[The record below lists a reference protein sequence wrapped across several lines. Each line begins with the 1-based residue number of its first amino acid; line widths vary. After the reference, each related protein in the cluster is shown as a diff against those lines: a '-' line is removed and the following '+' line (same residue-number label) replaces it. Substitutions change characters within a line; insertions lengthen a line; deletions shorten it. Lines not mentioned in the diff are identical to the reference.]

1 MPHLRLQ
8 IAEEWLREDFIA
20 ATGFD
25 AKKLLD
31 HLVKTVSGIRME
43 NALIEKRREE
53 LRAASPGQPVDEA
66 AARIDASGKPIEPET
81 VPFINL
87 SNLKHGIE
95 PLQYAHVAGD
105 LNKRFLHVT
114 MAAGNDTPGRTAA
127 VRRNV
132 ALVLGNELDAYLANF
147 SLPGLASVTTHVLDM
162 DRDRGYTTTES
173 RRKLREAAKQV

>member
-43 NALIEKRREE
+43 NHLIEKRREE
-53 LRAASPGQPVDEA
+53 LRAAYPGRPIDEGA
-66 AARIDASGKPIEPET
+66 ALLDAAGKPIEPAT

-95 PLQYAHVAGD
+95 PLHYANVAGD
-105 LNKRFLHVT
+105 PNKRFLHIT

-132 ALVLGNELDAYLANF
+132 ALVLGNEADAFLAKY

-162 DRDRGYTTTES
+162 DRDRGYTTTEG
-173 RRKLREAAKQV
+173 RRKLRE